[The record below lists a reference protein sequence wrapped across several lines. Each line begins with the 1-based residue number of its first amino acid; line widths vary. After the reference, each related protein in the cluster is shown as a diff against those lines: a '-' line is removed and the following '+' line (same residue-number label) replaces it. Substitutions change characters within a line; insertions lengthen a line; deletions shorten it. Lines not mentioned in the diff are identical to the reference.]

1 MHTMLPLLLV
11 LVGCQAAAQ
20 SVSTRMGAR
29 AAAMGNAAF
38 TLTDP
43 SSLFHN
49 PASLAFLADPFL
61 FSGYERMPAL
71 PGADRRVAAVSWPF
85 PVGTLAAGA
94 FRFGDEFY
102 SEQFIAASISHR
114 IEHTGLAI
122 KTNLV
127 QYRTD
132 QVGVQSSLT
141 IDVAG
146 LTQLTPEWSIGAGIF
161 NVGQAELTPEDPLPV
176 IFVAATSWKAPEG
189 VMLIVEAEK
198 KLQSPLVI
206 RAGLEAPIL
215 KKIFAR
221 AGFATNPL
229 VLSGGVGAKASRLQL
244 DFSASYQSM
253 TSLYFQASAACRF
266 LKHQPQ

>member
-1 MHTMLPLLLV
+1 MHTIIPLLLL

-20 SVSTRMGAR
+20 SISTRIGAR
-29 AAAMGNAAF
+29 ATAMGNAGF

-49 PASLAFLADPFL
+49 PAALAFLDDPALIF
-61 FSGYERMPAL
+61 GYEIVPAL
-71 PGADRRVAAVSWPF
+71 PGADRRVAAISWPF
-85 PVGTLAAGA
+85 PFGTIAAGA

-102 SEQFIAASISHR
+102 SEQFITAGVSHR
-114 IEHTGLAI
+114 IDHTGLALKVNVI
-122 KTNLV
+122 

-132 QVGVQSSLT
+132 QVGVQSALT
-141 IDVAG
+141 FDVAG
-146 LTQLTPEWSIGAGIF
+146 LTQLTSEWSIGAGIF
-161 NVGQAELTPEDPLPV
+161 NVGQAELTPEEPLPV

-189 VMLIVEAEK
+189 IMLIAEVEK
-198 KLQSPLVI
+198 KLESPMVI
-206 RAGLEAPIL
+206 RAGMEGTIH

-221 AGFATNPL
+221 AGIATNPL

-253 TSLYFQASAACRF
+253 TSFYYQASAACRI
-266 LKHQPQ
+266 LKQKR